1 MRKFLV
7 SLGAMFLSVPAFAQI
22 DVSAATS
29 AITDGQTAVVAIITA
44 LLAAYGAF
52 LGLRMALRAVK
63 RG

>member
-1 MRKFLV
+1 MKFMVFLLLALV
-7 SLGAMFLSVPAFAQI
+7 SAPALAVI
-22 DVSAATS
+22 DVSAATA
-29 AITDGQTAVVAIITA
+29 AIGDGETAVVAIITA